1 MGRAIDPSRAIC
13 GIATCFGV
21 PSQTGNAWSVD
32 HFDLVLELEMPVPLK
47 LNHGPI
53 FNSWGLTDSLGT
65 VERFAAVQYPAE
77 GVLIR
82 GEIGDADGFGDSI
95 LRDIAKSLSFEYFDP
110 TWSFSVGALWDGE
123 DQVILREISLTKT
136 PAYPDARVL
145 GVGSEAVELFA
156 MLTEKRPV
164 SR

>member
-1 MGRAIDPSRAIC
+1 MLI
-13 GIATCFGV
+13 
-21 PSQTGNAWSVD
+21 
-32 HFDLVLELEMPVPLK
+32 
-47 LNHGPI
+47 
-53 FNSWGLTDSLGT
+53 LGET
-65 VERFAAVQYPAE
+65 
-77 GVLIR
+77 
-82 GEIGDADGFGDSI
+82 GDADGFGDSV

-145 GVGSEAVELFA
+145 GVGSDAVELFA

-164 SR
+164 SS